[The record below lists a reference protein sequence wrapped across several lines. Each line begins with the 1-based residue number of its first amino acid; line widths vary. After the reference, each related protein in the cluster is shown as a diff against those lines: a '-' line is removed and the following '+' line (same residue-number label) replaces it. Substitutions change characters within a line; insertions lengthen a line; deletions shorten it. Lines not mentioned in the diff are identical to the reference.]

1 MKFLCN
7 VLDPFHPTTKVDDH
21 TMMAQSFVLGHINNK
36 AFGDPVAE
44 GSETVADLKQRG
56 LIGVYEIDEN
66 LFRPAA

>member
-1 MKFLCN
+1 
-7 VLDPFHPTTKVDDH
+7 
-21 TMMAQSFVLGHINNK
+21 MMAQSFVLGHINNK